1 MKLALLLSLLS
12 FGVATGAGIWLHSEN
27 AALQERLAALEAL
40 PAGGPDAVEG
50 TKGAPSAG
58 LRGAAVRRD
67 VAELRRL
74 TSALTD
80 RMGTLERSAAEAPGA
95 SSASG
100 DVAAWAGKPAFT
112 EAVRD
117 VVLDMA
123 SNDVDFRARVGVAD
137 RTKIPKNA
145 PFATVAETLKLDA
158 TQEAQMSKDLQEM
171 QGELFALLSEER
183 TDGIVPLE
191 LIAKSEELKQG
202 DPKRAETFMKLFT
215 LKVPGGE
222 ETYMQ
227 RAVKLGGAFRK
238 RIEKFLRA
246 EQVEILNA
254 VEIDWFSIKFD

>member
-12 FGVATGAGIWLHSEN
+12 FGVATGAGFWLHGEN
-27 AALQERLAALEAL
+27 AALQKRLAALEEL
-40 PAGGPDAVEG
+40 PTGGPDAADG
-50 TKGAPSAG
+50 TSGAPTAG
-58 LRGAAVRRD
+58 LRGAAVQRD

-80 RMGTLERSAAEAPGA
+80 RMGTLERSVAETPSGGGA
-95 SSASG
+95 SVDAT
-100 DVAAWAGKPAFT
+100 ALAGKPAFT
-112 EAVRD
+112 DAVRD

-123 SNDVDFRARVGVAD
+123 SNDVEFRSRVGVAD
-137 RTKIPKNA
+137 RKKIPKNA
-145 PFATVAETLKLDA
+145 PFAQVAETLKLDA
-158 TQEAQMSKDLQEM
+158 SQEAQMSKDLQEM
-171 QGELFALLSEER
+171 QSELFALLSEER

-215 LKVPGGE
+215 LKVPGGD

-238 RIEKFLRA
+238 QIETFLRT